1 MCHSLRKKSAVFWV
15 FDNRAG
21 EIYNI
26 LIHYGFRGIIAEKV

>member
-1 MCHSLRKKSAVFWV
+1 MCHSLRKNRLFFGV